1 MIYFNIKYVIISKQE
16 FTVSKIIWIFLIV
29 SISFLYASTLMDVK
43 EVETFWIWI
52 ALFALGIIG
61 ILILYWSSKKVVTM
75 QELHQEIAKQ
85 LEMEHVQS
93 VFLASMSENIHDI
106 VEQKFAESSHKT
118 NKLLSE
124 DSAEQ
129 DHRLL
134 DVTND
139 LIEFLRLK
147 SKKVKIINEKF
158 NLNNVLNEI
167 SGSICTSFQGS
178 HVELIF
184 DIDNNIP
191 RYLVGD
197 SLNLEKILNN
207 FLEYTMNEL
216 YEGEIRLE
224 VTMFSLHKEKIELQ
238 FKLVDTGAGLN
249 TEKLE
254 TLFVPHY
261 DDKSNEYTGL
271 GLYVAKELISIMN
284 GELAVQSVEGKGS
297 AFTLTL
303 PFTRVD
309 PSEKRNYR
317 LPEDV
322 LTNKKVLIV
331 DSNYNSALAIKKM
344 FAYFLHDV
352 KVIGKDEFTNN
363 MYNLTIYDIIM
374 LEETLLNIRTVD
386 YLKRIK
392 RKKELK
398 VVAINSLL
406 KQNEHSSLN
415 SVVDKLLIKPL
426 NQERIF
432 ELIIDLYT
440 INISSVLDKKEEEED
455 EGVLTHRLPIIATQS
470 IIQESF
476 SDFSGMRLLIVED
489 NIINQKV
496 LTNILKSSGI
506 KMKIA
511 NNGREAVDMVKGA
524 IKKFDFV
531 LMDINM
537 PIMDG
542 YAATQMIRSGGEFD
556 TLPIIAFTA
565 LALDSEKQKI
575 FNSGMNAFI
584 TKPLRVG
591 ELYSVFK
598 MFTPD
603 IKEGQK
609 VQYQKIIEHS
619 DVLDIQSGIKYSNNN
634 PALYME
640 ILKEFSDAYGQSNEL
655 FVKWVIEH
663 RYDQIRM
670 LCLDMKGLTGT
681 IGAKDMYELINEIH
695 QRVIYN
701 QQNFLPNYIDTYQ
714 KEFRKLNES
723 IERYIAL
730 Q

>member
-1 MIYFNIKYVIISKQE
+1 M
-16 FTVSKIIWIFLIV
+16 SKIIWVFLMG
-29 SISFLYASTLMDVK
+29 SISFMYAGNLVDIK

-52 ALFALGIIG
+52 ALFALGAIG
-61 ILILYWSSKKVVTM
+61 ILILYLSSRKAVRM
-75 QELHQEIAKQ
+75 QELNKEIAKQ
-85 LEMEHVQS
+85 LEMEHIQS
-93 VFLASMSENIHDI
+93 LFLASMSENIHDI
-106 VEQKFAESSHKT
+106 VEQKFAETSNKT
-118 NKLLSE
+118 NKLLSK
-124 DSAEQ
+124 DSAQ

-147 SKKVKIINEKF
+147 SKKVTIANEKF

-167 SGSICTSFQGS
+167 SGSICNSFQGS

-191 RYLVGD
+191 RYLIGD

-249 TEKLE
+249 AETLE

-284 GELAVQSVEGKGS
+284 GELAVQSVEGKGN
-297 AFTLTL
+297 AFTLSL

-317 LPEDV
+317 LPEEV
-322 LTNKKVLIV
+322 LTSKKVLIV

-344 FAYFLHDV
+344 FSYFLHDV
-352 KVIGKDEFTNN
+352 KVIGKDEFRKN

-392 RKKELK
+392 KNKELK
-398 VVAINSLL
+398 VVALNSLL
-406 KQNEHSSLN
+406 QQKENSSLK

-432 ELIIDLYT
+432 ELIVDLFS
-440 INISSVLDKKEEEED
+440 INKSSVLDKKEEATD
-455 EGVLTHRLPIIATQS
+455 KGILTHRLPIIGRQNVV
-470 IIQESF
+470 QENF

-496 LTNILKSSGI
+496 LTNILKPSGI

-511 NNGREAVDMVKGA
+511 NNGREAVDMVKEA
-524 IKKFDFV
+524 TKKFDFV

-542 YAATQMIRSGGEFD
+542 YAATQIIRAESEFE

-598 MFTPD
+598 MFSPE

-609 VQYQKIIEHS
+609 VQYQRIIEQT

-634 PALYME
+634 QALYTE
-640 ILKEFSDAYGQSNEL
+640 ILREFSDAYGQSNEL
-655 FVKWVIEH
+655 FVKYVIEH
-663 RYDQIRM
+663 RYDQIKM

-681 IGAKDMYELINEIH
+681 IGAKDMYALINEIH
-695 QRVIYN
+695 QHVIYD
-701 QQNFLPNYIDTYQ
+701 QQQFLPNYIDTYQ

-723 IERYIAL
+723 INRYIAL